1 MFGSYDS
8 RKTLLTTSN
17 KEGPDMSSHGS
28 EWIIVLVSRECPL
41 ENLGGNLYIH
51 CLLLSNK
58 HKNAFQYRKLLCG
71 ARKARKTPKQGAR
84 WRISPT
90 NKISK
95 SFLNLKMETASF
107 SFHHRLSVGCN
118 CFCAVKEI
126 RMRCGLNL
134 SSVASS
140 RAVTVITLI

>member
-1 MFGSYDS
+1 MENITTVQLFCPSLKGQTHLLFSSVPAEICSAQLSKIGLEEEKSFDKRMFGSYDS

-58 HKNAFQYRKLLCG
+58 HKNAFQYRKNFYVVQE
-71 ARKARKTPKQGAR
+71 KQEKHQ
-84 WRISPT
+84 
-90 NKISK
+90 NKV
-95 SFLNLKMETASF
+95 L
-107 SFHHRLSVGCN
+107 G
-118 CFCAVKEI
+118 
-126 RMRCGLNL
+126 GG
-134 SSVASS
+134 
-140 RAVTVITLI
+140 

>member
-51 CLLLSNK
+51 CLLLLNK
-58 HKNAFQYRKLLCG
+58 HKNAFQYRKNFYVVQE
-71 ARKARKTPKQGAR
+71 KQEKHQ
-84 WRISPT
+84 
-90 NKISK
+90 NKV
-95 SFLNLKMETASF
+95 L
-107 SFHHRLSVGCN
+107 G
-118 CFCAVKEI
+118 
-126 RMRCGLNL
+126 GG
-134 SSVASS
+134 
-140 RAVTVITLI
+140 

>member
-1 MFGSYDS
+1 MENITTVQLFCPSLKGQTRCLVQFQPRSAQLSKIGLEEEKSFDKRMSGSYDS

-58 HKNAFQYRKLLCG
+58 HKNAFQYRKNFYVVQE
-71 ARKARKTPKQGAR
+71 KQEKHQ
-84 WRISPT
+84 
-90 NKISK
+90 NKV
-95 SFLNLKMETASF
+95 L
-107 SFHHRLSVGCN
+107 G
-118 CFCAVKEI
+118 
-126 RMRCGLNL
+126 GG
-134 SSVASS
+134 
-140 RAVTVITLI
+140 